1 MKDQISL
8 ARKFEAVIHSLFEA
22 MGLGDVLLE
31 TDRGWDLTVA
41 DTYAVEIKYYR
52 TARAQIELVR
62 RAAAII
68 VHAAARQSLRPVLV
82 VSCNLSGQ
90 QRLKL
95 EEEFSITIFDRIDL
109 LITASRFDSL
119 LVQLKPLLDDELHED
134 AVPESGKDV
143 RAALLAVNQIPR
155 DAGTNGSNQVGSQT
169 LSPTVGHDLCQELRA
184 LHCGKKTWRDYE
196 DISERIID
204 YLFGGHFLQKSKQ
217 KITDDGLSRYDLIAR
232 ATPQTDFWDF
242 VINEVR
248 SRYVIFEFK
257 NYCHKIAQGQ
267 ILTTEKYLLGPA
279 LRKCAF
285 VFCRK
290 GASDSAEKM
299 ARGAVRELGKLIIIL
314 NDDDLCEMLHMK
326 DSGSDPTDYL
336 FQCSDKIFM
345 TLSR

>member
-1 MKDQISL
+1 M
-8 ARKFEAVIHSLFEA
+8 
-22 MGLGDVLLE
+22 GDVVIAA
-31 TDRGWDLTVA
+31 DHGWDLTVA
-41 DTYAVEIKYYR
+41 NTYAVEIKYYR
-52 TARAQIELVR
+52 TSRAQIELVR
-62 RAAAII
+62 RAAAQV
-68 VHAAARQSLRPVLV
+68 VHAATRHSLRPVLL

-90 QRLKL
+90 QRLKI
-95 EEEFSITIFDRIDL
+95 EDEFAITIFDRVDL
-109 LITASRFDSL
+109 LITASRFESI
-119 LVQLKPLLDDELHED
+119 LVKLSPLLDDELHED
-134 AVPESGKDV
+134 VASDSGKDV
-143 RAALLAVNQIPR
+143 RAALFAKNDKLIE
-155 DAGTNGSNQVGSQT
+155 AGKRASHQVT
-169 LSPTVGHDLCQELRA
+169 IAALSPTFGHDLSKELRA

-196 DISERIID
+196 DISERIVD
-204 YLFGGHFLQKSKQ
+204 YLFGAHFIQKSKQ
-217 KITDDGLSRYDLIAR
+217 LITDDGLSRYDLIAR
-232 ATPQTDFWDF
+232 VTPQTDFWDF

-267 ILTTEKYLLGPA
+267 VLTTEKYLLGPA

-290 GASDSAEKM
+290 GASSSAEKM